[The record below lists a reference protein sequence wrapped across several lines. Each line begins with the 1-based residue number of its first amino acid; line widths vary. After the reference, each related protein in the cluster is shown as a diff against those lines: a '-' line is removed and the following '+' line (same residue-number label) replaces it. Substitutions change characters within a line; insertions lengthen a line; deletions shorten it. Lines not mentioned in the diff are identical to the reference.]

1 MKHKSVYLLCFLILP
16 ILLLTSV
23 SAYAVSN
30 PVGEPSHAVKPKI
43 EKYDL
48 SHYRSIYI
56 VKKATGI
63 RLVKKKFHD
72 KLIMCQIF
80 SFL

>member
-1 MKHKSVYLLCFLILP
+1 MLFLILP

-30 PVGEPSHAVKPKI
+30 PVGEPSHAVKPKKLK
-43 EKYDL
+43 KYDL
-48 SHYRSIYI
+48 SHYRSIYSE
-56 VKKATGI
+56 KKATGI

-80 SFL
+80 FFFYD

>member
-48 SHYRSIYI
+48 SHYRSIYSE
-56 VKKATGI
+56 KGDWNPF
-63 RLVKKKFHD
+63 VKKKFHD

>member
-48 SHYRSIYI
+48 
-56 VKKATGI
+56 
-63 RLVKKKFHD
+63 
-72 KLIMCQIF
+72 
-80 SFL
+80 

>member
-48 SHYRSIYI
+48 SHYRSIYSE
-56 VKKATGI
+56 KR
-63 RLVKKKFHD
+63 RLESVWSRRNFTTN
-72 KLIMCQIF
+72 
-80 SFL
+80 

>member
-1 MKHKSVYLLCFLILP
+1 MKHKSVYLYAFNLP

-48 SHYRSIYI
+48 SHYRSIYSE
-56 VKKATGI
+56 KATGI
-63 RLVKKKFHD
+63 RLVRRNFTTN
-72 KLIMCQIF
+72 
-80 SFL
+80 

>member
-16 ILLLTSV
+16 ILLLASLG
-23 SAYAVSN
+23 AYAVSN

-48 SHYRSIYI
+48 SHYRSLYHEEGDWNPFGDEEIS
-56 VKKATGI
+56 
-63 RLVKKKFHD
+63 R
-72 KLIMCQIF
+72 QINNVSDF
-80 SFL
+80 FFL

>member
-1 MKHKSVYLLCFLILP
+1 MKHKSVYLLCFFALFCF
-16 ILLLTSV
+16 LTSV

-30 PVGEPSHAVKPKI
+30 PVGEPSHAVKPKLKSMI
-43 EKYDL
+43 Y
-48 SHYRSIYI
+48 HIIVQYI

-80 SFL
+80 SFYD

>member
-48 SHYRSIYI
+48 SHYRLSIA
-56 VKKATGI
+56 V
-63 RLVKKKFHD
+63 
-72 KLIMCQIF
+72 
-80 SFL
+80 

>member
-30 PVGEPSHAVKPKI
+30 PVWIHRNLVTTVFIGFGVPNRSLNYILSKI
-43 EKYDL
+43 LVVFL
-48 SHYRSIYI
+48 SSS
-56 VKKATGI
+56 
-63 RLVKKKFHD
+63 LN
-72 KLIMCQIF
+72 F
-80 SFL
+80 SSNK

>member
-1 MKHKSVYLLCFLILP
+1 MLLILP

-48 SHYRSIYI
+48 SHYRSIYSE
-56 VKKATGI
+56 KATGI

-80 SFL
+80 LFYD